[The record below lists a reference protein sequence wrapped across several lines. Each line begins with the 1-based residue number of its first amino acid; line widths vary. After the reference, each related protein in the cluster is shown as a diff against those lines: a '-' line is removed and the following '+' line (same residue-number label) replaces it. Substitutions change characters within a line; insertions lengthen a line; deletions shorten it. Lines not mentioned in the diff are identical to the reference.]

1 MDFLNNNA
9 KEGKGVLGTI
19 VGGRMK
25 VPFGILCV
33 LLGSLWGCG
42 GGGATPNVSRPTLTS
57 IAISPANPTVA
68 PGATQQ
74 FKATATYTDNST
86 DDLTSSANWA
96 SSNTSNAT
104 VEPAGQSSPGLP
116 TGLAAGSAIISA
128 SFGGQVTTTTLN
140 VQTLKV
146 LAIATGPAN
155 PTPAPA

>member
-1 MDFLNNNA
+1 MTSELEASAPHLEEETFCIHRRWLSSPTMDFLNNNA

-74 FKATATYTDNST
+74 FKATATYSDNST
-86 DDLTSSANWA
+86 GDLTSSANWS

-104 VEPAGQSSPGLP
+104 V
-116 TGLAAGSAIISA
+116 
-128 SFGGQVTTTTLN
+128 
-140 VQTLKV
+140 
-146 LAIATGPAN
+146 
-155 PTPAPA
+155 